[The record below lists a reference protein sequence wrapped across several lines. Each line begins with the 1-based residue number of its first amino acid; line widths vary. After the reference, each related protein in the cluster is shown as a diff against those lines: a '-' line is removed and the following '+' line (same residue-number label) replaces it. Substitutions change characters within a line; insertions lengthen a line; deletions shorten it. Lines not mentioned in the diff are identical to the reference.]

1 MMPNPEDVCAYEII
15 GKGWLWRSAG
25 RIETRVVP
33 LGPGTVNF
41 EITWRSRQSSGVRK
55 IDSPFDVTC
64 SSNRFELTPCAS
76 NGNETS
82 ALLSDEST
90 KVVERMLEGFGL
102 IAIAEHVT
110 RSRLELWRV
119 AALEG
124 KSQEELEP
132 LWDSY
137 LEAETAITW
146 SWPAI
151 DWAFLINENQAAELR
166 MGL

>member
-1 MMPNPEDVCAYEII
+1 MMPDPESICAYEII
-15 GKGWLWRSAG
+15 GEGWLWRSAG
-25 RIETRVVP
+25 RADTRVLP

-41 EITWRSRQSSGVRK
+41 EITWKSRQSSVVRK
-55 IDSPFDVTC
+55 VDCPFDVIC
-64 SSNRFELTPCAS
+64 SGSRFELTPC
-76 NGNETS
+76 TS
-82 ALLSDEST
+82 SGDEPSTLPSDESK
-90 KVVERMLEGFGL
+90 KVVERMLNGFGL

-124 KSQEELEP
+124 RPQEELEP

-151 DWAFLINENQAAELR
+151 DWAFLINANQAAELR
-166 MGL
+166 LAP

>member
-1 MMPNPEDVCAYEII
+1 MMPDPDNICAYDIV

-25 RIETRVVP
+25 RADTRVLP
-33 LGPGTVNF
+33 LGPGTVSF
-41 EITWRSRQSSGVRK
+41 EITWKSRGSSVVRK
-55 IDSPFDVTC
+55 IDCPFDVTC
-64 SSNRFELTPCAS
+64 SSNRFELTPCTS
-76 NGNETS
+76 SGNEAS

-90 KVVERMLEGFGL
+90 KIVERMLEGFAL

-119 AALEG
+119 TALEG
-124 KSQEELEP
+124 RPPEELES

-166 MGL
+166 MAI

>member
-1 MMPNPEDVCAYEII
+1 MMPDPESICAYDII
-15 GKGWLWRSAG
+15 GEGWLWRSAG
-25 RIETRVVP
+25 RVDARVLP
-33 LGPGTVNF
+33 LGPNTVNF
-41 EITWRSRQSSGVRK
+41 EITWKSRQSSVVRK
-55 IDSPFDVTC
+55 IDCPFDVIC
-64 SSNRFELTPCAS
+64 SGNRFELMPCGSSGSEAS
-76 NGNETS
+76 APT
-82 ALLSDEST
+82 DEST
-90 KVVERMLEGFGL
+90 KVVERMLKGLGL

-124 KSQEELEP
+124 RPQEELEP

-146 SWPAI
+146 TWPAI
-151 DWAFLINENQAAELR
+151 DWAFLINENQATELR